1 MPKKPPMYH
10 QYKSIKA
17 AHPDALLFYRLG
29 DFYELFEDDAETG
42 ARELGLTLTQ
52 RKFSK
57 DIRLP
62 MAGVPHRHVN
72 GYISRLIK
80 KGYMVAVADQLEDAS
95 KAKGLVKRG
104 VVRVVTSGTVMDQ
117 PMLRDDFNNFLV
129 ALAPAG
135 LIVGLAMIDISTGEF
150 SCASFDQVE
159 LLEEIAR
166 ILPSEII
173 IPPTMKR
180 DESLCQ
186 SLTQLGVARLTSLA
200 AEAFRPEAAQQLLRD
215 HFKVASLEGYGSDS
229 LALTAA
235 GVVLTYLK
243 ANQLSELAHITSL
256 TTYHLPQYMALDSI
270 TRRNLELT
278 QTMRDGNTK
287 GTLLSVLDRTQT
299 RMGAR
304 LLRRCINQPLAD
316 LPDIQGRLNAVECL
330 VDDAFLRNDLRATL
344 HGMYDLER
352 LAGRIGYG
360 NVNGRDLV
368 NLKMTLVKVPEIKQ
382 LLSSIKDTAESTTTD
397 PTSLLARLQDL
408 LDPLTSAVEAID
420 QGLVEE
426 PPILLTEGGLI
437 KPTFHPDLQQLRDTA
452 EASRSWLADYEAAER
467 EQTGI
472 KNLRIRYNQV
482 FGFFIEVTRSNLNRV
497 PKHYQRRATVTNAE
511 RFITADLK
519 AYEAKILTAEEAAN
533 ELEYDLFLEI
543 RQQVADQ
550 LPGLRQTAQAL
561 AQLDVLASLAEVAA
575 QHHYVKPNLTTETV
589 LALREARH
597 PVVEQVLPT
606 DTPFVPNDCRL
617 DEAQRLIVLTGPNMS
632 GKSVYLRQIA
642 LAVLMA
648 QMGSFVAATEAH
660 VGLTD
665 RIFARAG
672 ASDDISQGR
681 STFLVEMSETAHI
694 LHHATERSLI
704 ILDEVGRGT
713 STYDGLSLAWA
724 VAEDIYRTLEAR
736 CLFATHFHEL
746 TGLGDSLPGA
756 ANYCLAVHEQDGQ
769 VIFLRRLISGG
780 ADRSY
785 GIHVARL
792 AGLPPRILA
801 HAGAILE
808 SLQDQRPTPEPPTDT
823 NTSELEKVPYQLNES
838 RSDYDLHP
846 QAVGDGLLLPADD
859 PHLWTIIRELYRL
872 DIANLTPIE
881 ALMQLNRWQQSIK
894 QGE

>member
-1 MPKKPPMYH
+1 LSGITH
-10 QYKSIKA
+10 
-17 AHPDALLFYRLG
+17 
-29 DFYELFEDDAETG
+29 
-42 ARELGLTLTQ
+42 
-52 RKFSK
+52 
-57 DIRLP
+57 
-62 MAGVPHRHVN
+62 
-72 GYISRLIK
+72 
-80 KGYMVAVADQLEDAS
+80 
-95 KAKGLVKRG
+95 
-104 VVRVVTSGTVMDQ
+104 TS
-117 PMLRDDFNNFLV
+117 
-129 ALAPAG
+129 
-135 LIVGLAMIDISTGEF
+135 
-150 SCASFDQVE
+150 
-159 LLEEIAR
+159 
-166 ILPSEII
+166 
-173 IPPTMKR
+173 
-180 DESLCQ
+180 
-186 SLTQLGVARLTSLA
+186 
-200 AEAFRPEAAQQLLRD
+200 
-215 HFKVASLEGYGSDS
+215 
-229 LALTAA
+229 
-235 GVVLTYLK
+235 
-243 ANQLSELAHITSL
+243 
-256 TTYHLPQYMALDSI
+256 
-270 TRRNLELT
+270 
-278 QTMRDGNTK
+278 
-287 GTLLSVLDRTQT
+287 
-299 RMGAR
+299 
-304 LLRRCINQPLAD
+304 
-316 LPDIQGRLNAVECL
+316 
-330 VDDAFLRNDLRATL
+330 
-344 HGMYDLER
+344 
-352 LAGRIGYG
+352 
-360 NVNGRDLV
+360 
-368 NLKMTLVKVPEIKQ
+368 
-382 LLSSIKDTAESTTTD
+382 ESTTAD
-397 PTSLLARLQDL
+397 APPLLAQLQAL
-408 LDPLTSAVEAID
+408 LDPLTQAVAAIE
-420 QGLVEE
+420 QGLVDE

-437 KPTFHPDLQQLRDTA
+437 KPDYHPNLQQLRDTA

-519 AYEAKILTAEEAAN
+519 NYEAKILTAEEAAH
-533 ELEYDLFLEI
+533 ELEYDLFLQI

-561 AQLDVLASLAEVAA
+561 AQLDVLAALAEVAA
-575 QHHYVKPNLTTETV
+575 QNYYVKPKLTGEPI
-589 LALREARH
+589 LSLREARH
-597 PVVEQVLPT
+597 PVVEQVLPA

-617 DEAQRLIVLTGPNMS
+617 DEEQRLIVLTGPNMS

-648 QMGSFVAATEAH
+648 HMGSFVAAAEAH

-694 LHHATERSLI
+694 LHHASDRSLI

-756 ANYCLAVHEQDGQ
+756 ANYCLAVHEQEGQ

-808 SLQDQRPTPEPPTDT
+808 SLQDQRPTPEPPTDPKAA
-823 NTSELEKVPYQLNES
+823 ELEEAHYQLNE
-838 RSDYDLHP
+838 RRPEYELQP
-846 QAVGDGLLLPADD
+846 QAIGDGLLLPADD
-859 PHLWTIIRELYRL
+859 PQLWTIIRELYRL

-894 QGE
+894 QGD